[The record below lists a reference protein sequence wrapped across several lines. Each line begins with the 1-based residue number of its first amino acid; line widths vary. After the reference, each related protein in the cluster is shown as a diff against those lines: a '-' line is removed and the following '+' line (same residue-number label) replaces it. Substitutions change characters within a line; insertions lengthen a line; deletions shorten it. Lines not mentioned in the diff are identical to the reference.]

1 MGGGQRRRVA
11 ALTRQRTRRIIA
23 IMDDAEPAP
32 AGNGADAPVVELR
45 LITAQAA
52 AADTEAVRML
62 FLEYQD
68 DIGIDLAFQGFA
80 AELADLPGA
89 YAPPLGALVLARVDG
104 EPAGCCALRPLLDS
118 DHGHACE
125 MKRLF
130 VRRAFRGFGLGRQL
144 AEHVIMLA
152 QQAGYDCML
161 LDTLREM
168 EAARALYQEL
178 GFTEIAPYYHNPLPG
193 AHYLKLT
200 L

>member
-1 MGGGQRRRVA
+1 MDEHGTQPAARDDGGS
-11 ALTRQRTRRIIA
+11 A
-23 IMDDAEPAP
+23 IELQLVTPGAP
-32 AGNGADAPVVELR
+32 AV
-45 LITAQAA
+45 
-52 AADTEAVRML
+52 DTDAVRSL

-80 AELADLPGA
+80 EELARLPGV

-104 EPAGCCALRPLLDS
+104 EPAGCCALRPLFDS
-118 DHGHACE
+118 DHGNACE

-130 VRRAFRGFGLGRQL
+130 VRRPFRGFGLGRQL

>member
-1 MGGGQRRRVA
+1 MDEDASRPPGA
-11 ALTRQRTRRIIA
+11 ADEDPRIELQLITPA
-23 IMDDAEPAP
+23 AAP
-32 AGNGADAPVVELR
+32 A
-45 LITAQAA
+45 
-52 AADTEAVRML
+52 DTDAVRAL

-68 DIGIDLAFQGFA
+68 DIGIDLGFQGFA
-80 AELADLPGA
+80 AELASLPGV

-104 EPAGCCALRPLLDS
+104 QPAGCCALRPLFDS
-118 DHGHACE
+118 DHGNACE

-144 AEHVIMLA
+144 AEHVILLA

-178 GFTEIAPYYHNPLPG
+178 GFEEIAPYYHNPLPG
-193 AHYLKLT
+193 AHYLKLV